1 MTLWDLMTAL
11 CAVMPLAGAL
21 ATVRD
26 VHKGWLAYAL
36 ALIIGV
42 VVGGPC
48 AWAMRSV
55 GSALITL
62 IKRSGA
68 GSDTRRWNFR
78 LLYVG
83 AAAWII
89 LVLFI
94 GSWVAAAVIHG
105 I

>member
-42 VVGGPC
+42 VVGGLC

-55 GSALITL
+55 GSAL

-68 GSDTRRWNFR
+68 GSDTRRWNSR

>member
-26 VHKGWLAYAL
+26 VQKGWLGYEIAL
-36 ALIIGV
+36 VVGV
-42 VVGGPC
+42 VVGLLC
-48 AWAMRSV
+48 AWAMRAV
-55 GSALITL
+55 GTALAT
-62 IKRSGA
+62 RSGT
-68 GSDTRRWNFR
+68 GSDRRRWNFR

-83 AAAWII
+83 ALAWIV
-89 LVLFI
+89 LALFI
-94 GSWVAAAVIHG
+94 GSRVAAALIHH